1 MSQAQGK
8 PARVRAV
15 EVAPGITMLKGQ
27 GGNVGV
33 FSGADGVMLVDDQ
46 YAYQSAPIRRALDAL
61 SAGPVRFLLNTHWHS
76 DHTGG
81 NEAFAARGALIFA
94 HENVRQRMSVEQFM
108 AALERSVPPAPE
120 AALPVVTFDSELRF
134 HWNGDE
140 VHAMHV
146 ASAHTDGDAIVRF
159 HGANVL
165 HTGDVYFE
173 NGYPFV
179 DLSSGGSIDGL
190 IAAVDRLLALADED
204 TAILPGHGDLSDR
217 AELAEYRDMLRA
229 ARERVLRALAAGQD
243 ADALVASAPLADLD
257 ARWGQGF
264 VSSES
269 FLRTLHASLAPR
281 PE

>member
-1 MSQAQGK
+1 VSQAQGK